1 MRGSSGKELPKC
13 LILASLGYEPKRLTM
28 MQRRRRSGGSEEEE
42 GPRAAD
48 LLAQGLTAE
57 QAMER
62 LLSWERARGSS
73 KRARSSPAEG
83 TARLNRLRDDPSGR
97 QEPQSQPRGPTA
109 LPQVP
114 LPAEGRLPQGVHGV
128 PSLPQAEGR
137 RFDPG
142 ARDGLG
148 GRGPP
153 QAGQD
158 LPLSLGHLSG
168 LFQEHAGAA
177 VEGHREVVQ
186 CPLGSRAGEREQV
199 YHPGAVV
206 DPPFPTSIQMPMTP
220 NAQRGDHDADSRRIS
235 GQQMSSSFQ
244 QMSSSS
250 QDELIPCR
258 LDPYGRSPGQDLGQV
273 NPFWSPGTQRRAQT
287 MDQDAPDVVGRQGW
301 VRDRVDEIEGL
312 RRRVLQEAGVKWR
325 YKA

>member
-1 MRGSSGKELPKC
+1 
-13 LILASLGYEPKRLTM
+13 M
-28 MQRRRRSGGSEEEE
+28 MQRRRRSGGSEDEE

-73 KRARSSPAEG
+73 ERARSSPAEG
-83 TARLNRLRDDPSGR
+83 TARLNRLRDGPSGR

-114 LPAEGRLPQGVHGV
+114 LPAEARLPQGV
-128 PSLPQAEGR
+128 EGQR
-137 RFDPG
+137 LNPG

-158 LPLSLGHLSG
+158 LPLSLGQGFLSG

-206 DPPFPTSIQMPMTP
+206 
-220 NAQRGDHDADSRRIS
+220 
-235 GQQMSSSFQ
+235 
-244 QMSSSS
+244 
-250 QDELIPCR
+250 
-258 LDPYGRSPGQDLGQV
+258 
-273 NPFWSPGTQRRAQT
+273 
-287 MDQDAPDVVGRQGW
+287 
-301 VRDRVDEIEGL
+301 
-312 RRRVLQEAGVKWR
+312 
-325 YKA
+325 